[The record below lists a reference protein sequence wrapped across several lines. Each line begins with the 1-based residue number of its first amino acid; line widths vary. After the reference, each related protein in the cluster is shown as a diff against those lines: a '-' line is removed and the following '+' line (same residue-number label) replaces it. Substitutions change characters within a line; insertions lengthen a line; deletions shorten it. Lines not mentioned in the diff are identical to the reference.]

1 MAKLTKARIPEK
13 TVALVEDP
21 LADGAVVTSI
31 GSTGAEVTGAAV
43 STRTGAEVT
52 GDADGLGKTGEDVTG
67 AAVSATTGAGVTG
80 DAVTVTGEATG
91 ANGGKV
97 NGAIGEGAAGAI
109 SAQSSSQLLAL
120 ASHATKT
127 LA

>member
-43 STRTGAEVT
+43 SATTGAGVT
-52 GDADGLGKTGEDVTG
+52 EDADGGGTAGEDVTG

-109 SAQSSSQLLAL
+109 SAQSSAQPLAL
-120 ASHATKT
+120 ASHATKA

>member
-52 GDADGLGKTGEDVTG
+52 GDADAVGTTG
-67 AAVSATTGAGVTG
+67 AAVSTTTGAGVTG
-80 DAVTVTGEATG
+80 DVVTGTIVTG
-91 ANGGKV
+91 A
-97 NGAIGEGAAGAI
+97 
-109 SAQSSSQLLAL
+109 
-120 ASHATKT
+120 
-127 LA
+127 

>member
-1 MAKLTKARIPEK
+1 MT
-13 TVALVEDP
+13 
-21 LADGAVVTSI
+21 G
-31 GSTGAEVTGAAV
+31 GS
-43 STRTGAEVT
+43 
-52 GDADGLGKTGEDVTG
+52 TGEDVTG

-109 SAQSSSQLLAL
+109 SAQSSSQPLTL
-120 ASHATKT
+120 ASHVKKA